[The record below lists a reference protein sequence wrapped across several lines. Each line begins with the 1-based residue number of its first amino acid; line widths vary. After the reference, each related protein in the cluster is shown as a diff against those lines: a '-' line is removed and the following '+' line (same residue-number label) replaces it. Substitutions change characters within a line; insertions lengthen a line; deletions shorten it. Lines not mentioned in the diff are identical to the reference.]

1 MKAWKE
7 LSGRLRAE
15 AGVCEKCGATEG
27 LQTHHVLEKKAWPNM
42 LLEERDLVVLCRRC
56 HFMAHRHHSAEFH
69 AWLASHK
76 PDQWAWICDQVAKN
90 GF

>member
-1 MKAWKE
+1 
-7 LSGRLRAE
+7 
-15 AGVCEKCGATEG
+15 
-27 LQTHHVLEKKAWPNM
+27 M

-56 HFMAHRHHSAEFH
+56 HFMAHRHHAAEFH

-76 PDQWAWICDQVAKN
+76 PDQWAWICEQAAKN